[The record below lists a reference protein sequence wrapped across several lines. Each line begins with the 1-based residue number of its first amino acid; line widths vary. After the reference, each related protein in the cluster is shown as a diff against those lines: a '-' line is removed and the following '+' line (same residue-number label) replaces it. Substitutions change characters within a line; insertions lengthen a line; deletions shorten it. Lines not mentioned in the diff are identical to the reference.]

1 VRLACADYTWPAVDH
16 RTALDLVAGLGF
28 AGVDIGFFAG
38 RSHVRPEHLA
48 TSSAEGLAG
57 QLRER
62 AEARGLAVP
71 DVFVQLADDFVRYA
85 PSHPDAGV
93 RAEAVRLLQPCLD
106 FAAALGAGGVTVLPG
121 VAHPDEAWQASTDR
135 AAETLRA
142 MVRAAA
148 DRGLRLSVEPHVESL
163 IDTPARTAD
172 LVAATPDLTLTID
185 YAHFVSNGAT
195 EDEIEHLL
203 PHVRHVQARGGAPG
217 LLQASA
223 TQNTID
229 WARLV
234 GQLSAT
240 GYDGWLTT
248 EYVWSEWRG
257 CNQVD
262 NVSET
267 VWLREILHAALGQH
281 GSTPPASSAGQPTE
295 LAGSR

>member
-16 RTALDLVAGLGF
+16 RTALDIVAGLGF
-28 AGVDIGFFAG
+28 AGVDIGFFARRG
-38 RSHVRPEHLA
+38 HVRPEHLA
-48 TSSAEGLAG
+48 TFSAEGLAG
-57 QLRER
+57 QVRER
-62 AEARGLAVP
+62 TEARGLGVC
-71 DVFVQLADDFVRYA
+71 DVFVQLAEDFVRYA

-93 RAEAVRLLQPCLD
+93 RADAVRLLQPCLD
-106 FAAALGAGGVTVLPG
+106 FAAALGSGGVTVLPG
-121 VAHPDEAWQASTDR
+121 VAHPDEQWRASADR
-135 AAETLRA
+135 AAETLGA
-142 MVRAAA
+142 MVRAAT

-163 IDTPARTAD
+163 IDTPARAAD
-172 LVAATPDLTLTID
+172 LVAATPGLTLTID
-185 YAHFVSNGAT
+185 YAHFVSNGAR

-229 WARLV
+229 WPRLV
-234 GQLSAT
+234 GRLRAT

-262 NVSET
+262 NLTET
-267 VWLREILHAALGQH
+267 VWLRDILYAALEQH
-281 GSTPPASSAGQPTE
+281 GSALTGNAAGRPTE